1 MTLPSFTMP
10 PAFIGDDYQVALVVK
25 HLPASARDS
34 SSSPGSGRS
43 PGRVHGNPV
52 QYSCLENPMDRG
64 AWKAPVHRAMKI
76 QTQLKQLSTHAHH
89 RSKALVKIVVYTS
102 PSSYS
107 LLNILQSA
115 FPHYYTE
122 IIVPAS
128 STLLIQRSLLSSS

>member
-1 MTLPSFTMP
+1 MSRVKILVLATMWGSP
-10 PAFIGDDYQVALVVK
+10 G
-25 HLPASARDS
+25 ASAGKESTFNEGDLGLI
-34 SSSPGSGRS
+34 PGLGRS
-43 PGRVHGNPV
+43 PGEGNGYPV